1 MLNDSNS
8 SLIQNQIS
16 VKTILVVE
24 DDEAIGDFIVE
35 ALKQETEH
43 QALLATD
50 GASALEVAKNLKP
63 NLLLLDH
70 RLPDMNGIEL
80 YDRLHMIEGFGEIP
94 AIIMSASLPRYKL
107 EQRKLTRIEKPFEL
121 GDLLRTIE
129 ELLV

>member
-8 SLIQNQIS
+8 STIQDQNN

-50 GASALEVAKNLKP
+50 GASALQVAKSLKP
-63 NLLLLDH
+63 NLLLLDY
-70 RLPDMNGIEL
+70 RLPDMNGVEL
-80 YDRLHMIEGFGEIP
+80 YDRLHMIDGFGEVP
-94 AIIMSASLPRYKL
+94 AIIMSASIPRYKL
-107 EQRKLTRIEKPFEL
+107 EQRKVTSIEKPFEL
-121 GDLLRTIE
+121 GDLLQTIE

>member
-1 MLNDSNS
+1 MSNDSNS

-35 ALKQETEH
+35 ALKQETAH

-50 GASALEVAKNLKP
+50 GASALQVAKNLKP
-63 NLLLLDH
+63 NLLLLDY

>member
-1 MLNDSNS
+1 MSNDSNS
-8 SLIQNQIS
+8 STIQDQIN

-24 DDEAIGDFIVE
+24 DDEAIGEFIVE
-35 ALKQETEH
+35 ALKEETEH
-43 QALLATD
+43 QALLAID

-63 NLLLLDH
+63 NLLLLDY
-70 RLPDMNGIEL
+70 RLSDMNGIEL
-80 YDRLHMIEGFGEIP
+80 YDRLHMIEGFEEIP

-107 EQRKLTRIEKPFEL
+107 EQRKVTRIEKPFEL

>member
-43 QALLATD
+43 QALLATN
-50 GASALEVAKNLKP
+50 GASALEIAKNLKP

>member
-1 MLNDSNS
+1 MSNDSNS
-8 SLIQNQIS
+8 STIQDQIN

-24 DDEAIGDFIVE
+24 DDEAIGEFIVE
-35 ALKQETEH
+35 ALKEETEH
-43 QALLATD
+43 QALLAID

-63 NLLLLDH
+63 NLLLLDY
-70 RLPDMNGIEL
+70 RLSDMNGIEL

-94 AIIMSASLPRYKL
+94 TIIMSASLPKYKL
-107 EQRKLTRIEKPFEL
+107 EQRKVTRIEKPFEL